1 MSSRFFGRAVFF
13 SALASLTIL
22 RSIYPAS
29 DNPQLERAK
38 TNAQNLGFT
47 FIGSHAEIL
56 AGAKR
61 EGKLRVINTLDAETT
76 TQLIKGFREKY
87 PFISVEGQEL
97 TGTDGAQRFL
107 LEMQAG
113 QAKDWDIF
121 HLPRDFFSKFTPY
134 ARKIDIYGMAQQGIL
149 AIPVKMI
156 DPKNRNVMAP
166 ASAIQAIAFN
176 KTLIS
181 GGKVPNTWEDFLKPE
196 FKGRKFMMDIRPHG
210 FGSMAAG
217 LGIEWVQNYARKLKE
232 QEPIWVRGYS
242 RTLTAIA
249 AGEYALHQQANY
261 HSCVQVAEKDPTK
274 SIVCKVVEP
283 IPVRLSEEE
292 GILQNA
298 PRPHAALLW
307 LEFQASPAGQKI
319 IDKYEPL
326 KSSIYA
332 AGSELEKITR
342 GKKLLVGDWSVY
354 ENIDRWVD
362 MTVEAFGFPKPESLK
377 SR

>member
-1 MSSRFFGRAVFF
+1 MNAHLFGRAVLVFVF
-13 SALASLTIL
+13 MSLTTL
-22 RSIYPAS
+22 GSIYPAS
-29 DNPQLERAK
+29 GNPELEKAK
-38 TNAQNLGFT
+38 ANAQSLGYT
-47 FIGSHAEIL
+47 FIGSHDEIL

-61 EGKLRVINTLDAETT
+61 EGKLRILNTLDAETT
-76 TQLIKGFREKY
+76 NHLIKAFREKY
-87 PFISVEGQEL
+87 PFISVEAREIA
-97 TGTDGAQRFL
+97 GTEGAQRFL

-113 QAKDWDIF
+113 QTKDWDIF
-121 HLPRDFFSKFTPY
+121 HLPRDFFNKFTPH

-149 AIPVKMI
+149 AIPLKMI
-156 DPKNRNVMAP
+156 DPKNRNIIAP
-166 ASAIQAIAFN
+166 ASAIQAVAYN

-181 GGKVPNTWEDFLKPE
+181 AEKVPNTWEDFLKPE
-196 FKGRKFMMDIRPHG
+196 FKGKKFMMDIRPHG

-249 AGEYALHQQANY
+249 AGEYALHQQANF
-261 HSCVQVAEKDPTK
+261 HSCMQIADKDPTK
-274 SIVCKVVEP
+274 SIVCKVIEP

-307 LEFQASPAGQKI
+307 LEFQASSTGQKI

-332 AGSELEKITR
+332 PGSELEKITR

-354 ENIDRWVD
+354 ENIDRWVE
-362 MTVEAFGFPKPESLK
+362 MTVEAFGFPKAELK
-377 SR
+377 RQ

>member
-1 MSSRFFGRAVFF
+1 
-13 SALASLTIL
+13 LTGL
-22 RSIYPAS
+22 RSIDAAS
-29 DNPQLERAK
+29 GNPELEKAK
-38 TNAQNLGFT
+38 TNAQSLGYA
-47 FIGSHAEIL
+47 FISSHDEIL

-61 EGKLRVINTLDAETT
+61 EGKLRVLNTLDAETT
-76 TQLIKGFREKY
+76 NHLIKAFREKY
-87 PFISVEGQEL
+87 PFISVEAREVA
-97 TGTDGAQRFL
+97 GTEGAQRFL

-113 QAKDWDIF
+113 QTKDWDIF
-121 HLPRDFFSKFTPY
+121 HLPRDFFSKFTPH
-134 ARKIDIYGMAQQGIL
+134 ARKIDIFGMAQQGVL

-156 DPKNRNVMAP
+156 DPKNRNIIAP
-166 ASAIQAIAFN
+166 ASAIQAVAYN

-181 GGKVPNTWEDFLKPE
+181 AERVPNTWEDFLKPE
-196 FKGRKFMMDIRPHG
+196 FKGKKFMMDIRPHG

-249 AGEYALHQQANY
+249 AGEYALHQQANF
-261 HSCVQVAEKDPTK
+261 HSCMQIAEKDPTK
-274 SIVCKVVEP
+274 SIVCKVLEP

-332 AGSELEKITR
+332 PGSELEKITR

-354 ENIDRWVD
+354 ENIDRWVE
-362 MTVEAFGFPKPESLK
+362 MTVEAFGFPKAESLK

>member
-1 MSSRFFGRAVFF
+1 
-13 SALASLTIL
+13 
-22 RSIYPAS
+22 
-29 DNPQLERAK
+29 
-38 TNAQNLGFT
+38 
-47 FIGSHAEIL
+47 
-56 AGAKR
+56 
-61 EGKLRVINTLDAETT
+61 
-76 TQLIKGFREKY
+76 
-87 PFISVEGQEL
+87 
-97 TGTDGAQRFL
+97 
-107 LEMQAG
+107 
-113 QAKDWDIF
+113 
-121 HLPRDFFSKFTPY
+121 
-134 ARKIDIYGMAQQGIL
+134 
-149 AIPVKMI
+149 
-156 DPKNRNVMAP
+156 MAP
-166 ASAIQAIAFN
+166 ASASQAVAYN

-181 GGKVPNTWEDFLKPE
+181 AEKVPNNWEDFLKPE
-196 FKGRKFMMDIRPHG
+196 FKGKKFMMDIRPHG

-249 AGEYALHQQANY
+249 AGEYALHQQANF
-261 HSCVQVAEKDPTK
+261 HSCMQIAEKDPTK

-332 AGSELEKITR
+332 PGSELEKITR

-354 ENIDRWVD
+354 ENIDRWVE
-362 MTVEAFGFPKPESLK
+362 MTVEAFGFPKAESLK

>member
-1 MSSRFFGRAVFF
+1 MNARPFGRAVLFF
-13 SALASLTIL
+13 ALVSLTIL
-22 RSIYPAS
+22 PSSYSAS
-29 DNPQLERAK
+29 GNPELEKAK
-38 TNAQNLGFT
+38 TNAQNLGYA
-47 FIGSHAEIL
+47 FIGSHDEIL

-61 EGKLRVINTLDAETT
+61 EGKLRVLNTLDADTT
-76 TQLIKGFREKY
+76 NQLIKAFREKY

-97 TGTDGAQRFL
+97 AGTDGAQRFL
-107 LEMQAG
+107 LELQAG
-113 QAKDWDIF
+113 QSKDRDIF
-121 HLPRDFFSKFTPY
+121 HLPRDFFSKFTTY
-134 ARKIDIYGMAQQGIL
+134 ARKIDILGMAQQGIL

-156 DPKNRNVMAP
+156 DAKNRNIMAP
-166 ASAIQAIAFN
+166 ASAIQAIAYN

-181 GGKVPNTWEDFLKPE
+181 AGKVPNSWEDFLKPE

-249 AGEYALHQQANY
+249 AGEYALHQQANF

-274 SIVCKVVEP
+274 STVCKVIEP

-354 ENIDRWVD
+354 EDIDRWIE

>member
-1 MSSRFFGRAVFF
+1 MNARLFGRAVLFF
-13 SALASLTIL
+13 VLMSLTIL

-29 DNPQLERAK
+29 GSPEVEKAK
-38 TNAQNLGFT
+38 TNAQSLGYT
-47 FIGSHAEIL
+47 FISSHDEIL

-61 EGKLRVINTLDAETT
+61 EGKLRVLNTLDAETT
-76 TQLIKGFREKY
+76 NHLIKAFREKY
-87 PFISVEGQEL
+87 PFIGVEAREVA
-97 TGTDGAQRFL
+97 GTEGAQRFL

-113 QAKDWDIF
+113 QTKDWDIF
-121 HLPRDFFSKFTPY
+121 HLPRDFFNKFTPH
-134 ARKIDIYGMAQQGIL
+134 ARKIDIFGMAQQGIL

-156 DPKNRNVMAP
+156 DPKNRNIMAP
-166 ASAIQAIAFN
+166 ASAIQAVAYN

-181 GGKVPNTWEDFLKPE
+181 AEKVPNTWEDFLKPE
-196 FKGRKFMMDIRPHG
+196 FKGKKFMMDIRPHG

-249 AGEYALHQQANY
+249 AGEYALHQQANF
-261 HSCVQVAEKDPTK
+261 HSCMQIAEKDPTK
-274 SIVCKVVEP
+274 SIVCKVIEP

-307 LEFQASPAGQKI
+307 LEFQASPVGQKI

-332 AGSELEKITR
+332 PGSELEKITR

-354 ENIDRWVD
+354 ENIDRWVE
-362 MTVEAFGFPKPESLK
+362 MTVEAFGFPQAESLRK
-377 SR
+377 R

>member
-1 MSSRFFGRAVFF
+1 MNARLFRHVLWFFALVF
-13 SALASLTIL
+13 LTML
-22 RSIYPAS
+22 RSAYGAPA
-29 DNPQLERAK
+29 NQELEKARTMAAK
-38 TNAQNLGFT
+38 SGYT
-47 FIGSHAEIL
+47 FITSHDEIV
-56 AGAKR
+56 AAAKR
-61 EGKLRVINTLDAETT
+61 EGKLRVVNTLDAETT
-76 TQLIKGFREKY
+76 KELIKAFREKY

-97 TGTDGAQRFL
+97 AGTDGAQRFL

-113 QAKDWDIF
+113 QTKDRDIF

-134 ARKIDIYGMAQQGIL
+134 AKKIDIYGMAQQGIL
-149 AIPVKMI
+149 AIPLAMI
-156 DPKNRNVMAP
+156 EPKNRNIMAP
-166 ASAIQAIAFN
+166 ASAIQAVAYN
-176 KTLIS
+176 KTLIAAE
-181 GGKVPNTWEDFLKPE
+181 KVPNSWDDFLKPE
-196 FKGRKFMMDIRPHG
+196 FKGRKFMMDVRPHG

-217 LGIEWVQNYARKLKE
+217 LGIDWVQNYARKLKD
-232 QEPIWVRGYS
+232 QDPIWVRGYS

-292 GILQNA
+292 GMLENA

-307 LEFQASPAGQKI
+307 LEFQASPTGQKI

-332 AGSELEKITR
+332 AGSELEKIAR
-342 GKKLLVGDWSVY
+342 GKKLLVGGWSVY
-354 ENIDRWVD
+354 ENIDRWVE
-362 MTVEAFGFPKPESLK
+362 MTVEAFGFPKAESLK

>member
-1 MSSRFFGRAVFF
+1 MTSRLFGRAVGFF
-13 SALASLTIL
+13 AVASLTIL

-29 DNPQLERAK
+29 DNLQLERAK
-38 TNAQNLGFT
+38 TNAQNLGYT
-47 FIGSHAEIL
+47 FFGSHAEIL

-61 EGKLRVINTLDAETT
+61 EGKLRVINTLDGETT
-76 TQLIKGFREKY
+76 TQLIKGFKEKY

-342 GKKLLVGDWSVY
+342 GKKLLIGDWSVY

-362 MTVEAFGFPKPESLK
+362 LTVEAFGFPKPESLK

>member
-1 MSSRFFGRAVFF
+1 MNARLFGRAVLFF
-13 SALASLTIL
+13 VLMSLTIL

-29 DNPQLERAK
+29 GSPEVEKAK
-38 TNAQNLGFT
+38 TNAQSLGYT
-47 FIGSHAEIL
+47 FISSHDEIL

-61 EGKLRVINTLDAETT
+61 EGKLRVLNTLDAETT
-76 TQLIKGFREKY
+76 NHLIKAFREKY
-87 PFISVEGQEL
+87 PFISVEAREVA
-97 TGTDGAQRFL
+97 GTEGAQRFL

-113 QAKDWDIF
+113 QTKDWDIF
-121 HLPRDFFSKFTPY
+121 HLPRDFFNKFTPH
-134 ARKIDIYGMAQQGIL
+134 AKKIDIFGMAQQGIL

-156 DPKNRNVMAP
+156 DPKNRNIVAP
-166 ASAIQAIAFN
+166 ASAIQAVAYN
-176 KTLIS
+176 KTLIPAE
-181 GGKVPNTWEDFLKPE
+181 KVPNTWEDFLKPE
-196 FKGRKFMMDIRPHG
+196 FKGKKFMMDIRPHG

-249 AGEYALHQQANY
+249 AGEYALHQQANF
-261 HSCVQVAEKDPTK
+261 HSCMQIAEKDPTK

-332 AGSELEKITR
+332 PGSELEKITR

-354 ENIDRWVD
+354 ENIDRWVE
-362 MTVEAFGFPKPESLK
+362 MTVEAFGFPKAESIK

>member
-1 MSSRFFGRAVFF
+1 MNARLFGRAVLFF
-13 SALASLTIL
+13 VLMSLTIL

-29 DNPQLERAK
+29 GSPEVEKAK
-38 TNAQNLGFT
+38 TNAQSLGYT
-47 FIGSHAEIL
+47 FISSHDEIL

-61 EGKLRVINTLDAETT
+61 EGKLRVLNTLDAETT
-76 TQLIKGFREKY
+76 NHLIKAFREKY
-87 PFISVEGQEL
+87 PFIGVEAREVA
-97 TGTDGAQRFL
+97 GTEGAQRFL

-113 QAKDWDIF
+113 QTKDWDIF
-121 HLPRDFFSKFTPY
+121 HLPRDFFNKFTPH
-134 ARKIDIYGMAQQGIL
+134 ARKIDIFGMAQQGIL

-156 DPKNRNVMAP
+156 DPKNRNIVAP
-166 ASAIQAIAFN
+166 ASAIQAVAYN
-176 KTLIS
+176 KTLIPAE
-181 GGKVPNTWEDFLKPE
+181 KVPNTWEDFLKPE
-196 FKGRKFMMDIRPHG
+196 FKGKKFMMDIRPHG

-249 AGEYALHQQANY
+249 AGEYALHQQANF
-261 HSCVQVAEKDPTK
+261 HSCMQIAEKDPTK

-332 AGSELEKITR
+332 PGSELEKITR

-354 ENIDRWVD
+354 QNIDRWVE
-362 MTVEAFGFPKPESLK
+362 MTVEAFGFPKAESLK
-377 SR
+377 GR

>member
-1 MSSRFFGRAVFF
+1 MNARLFGRAVSFL
-13 SALASLTIL
+13 ALLSLTIL

-29 DNPQLERAK
+29 GNPELEKAK
-38 TNAQNLGFT
+38 TSAQNLGYT
-47 FIGSHAEIL
+47 FIGSHSEIL

-61 EGKLRVINTLDAETT
+61 EGKLRVLNTLDAETT
-76 TQLIKGFREKY
+76 NQLIKAFREKY
-87 PFISVEGQEL
+87 PFISVEGQEVA
-97 TGTDGAQRFL
+97 GTEGAQRFL

-113 QAKDWDIF
+113 QTKDWDIF
-121 HLPRDFFSKFTPY
+121 HLPRDFFSKFTPH
-134 ARKIDIYGMAQQGIL
+134 ARKIDIFGMAQQGIL

-156 DPKNRNVMAP
+156 DPKNRNIMAP
-166 ASAIQAIAFN
+166 ASAIQAVAYN

-181 GGKVPNTWEDFLKPE
+181 AGKVPNTWEDFLRPE

-249 AGEYALHQQANY
+249 AGEYALHQQANF
-261 HSCVQVAEKDPTK
+261 HSCMQIAEKDPTK
-274 SIVCKVVEP
+274 SIACKVVEP

-292 GILQNA
+292 GILYNA

-332 AGSELEKITR
+332 PGSELEKITR

-354 ENIDRWVD
+354 ENIDRWVE
-362 MTVEAFGFPKPESLK
+362 MTVEAFGFPRAESLK
-377 SR
+377 TR

>member
-1 MSSRFFGRAVFF
+1 MRAHLFGRAVLFF
-13 SALASLTIL
+13 ALVSLTFL
-22 RSIYPAS
+22 RSTYAAS
-29 DNPQLERAK
+29 GNPQLERAR
-38 TNAQNLGFT
+38 TNAQNLGYT
-47 FIGSHAEIL
+47 FIGSHDEIL

-61 EGKLRVINTLDAETT
+61 EGKLRVLNTLDAETT
-76 TQLIKGFREKY
+76 SLLIKAFREKY

-97 TGTDGAQRFL
+97 AGTEGAQRFL
-107 LEMQAG
+107 LELQAG
-113 QAKDWDIF
+113 QTKDWDIF

-134 ARKIDIYGMAQQGIL
+134 AKKIDIFGMAQLGIL

-156 DPKNRNVMAP
+156 DPKNRNIMAP
-166 ASAIQAIAFN
+166 ASAIQAVAYN
-176 KTLIS
+176 KTLIPA
-181 GGKVPNTWEDFLKPE
+181 GKVPNTWEDFLKPE

-232 QEPIWVRGYS
+232 QEPVWVRGYS

-261 HSCVQVAEKDPTK
+261 HSCVQIAEKDPTK

-283 IPVRLSEEE
+283 IPVRLAEEE
-292 GILQNA
+292 GIPQNA

-307 LEFQASPAGQKI
+307 LEFQASLAGQKI
-319 IDKYEPL
+319 IDKSEPL

-354 ENIDRWVD
+354 DNIDRWVD
-362 MTVEAFGFPKPESLK
+362 MTVEAFGFPKAESFK

>member
-1 MSSRFFGRAVFF
+1 MGAHLFGVAVFF
-13 SALASLTIL
+13 FALASLTFL
-22 RSIYPAS
+22 RSTYPAS
-29 DNPQLERAK
+29 SNPQLEKAK
-38 TNAQNLGFT
+38 ANAQNLGYT
-47 FIGSHAEIL
+47 FIGSRDEIL

-61 EGKLRVINTLDAETT
+61 EGKLRVLNTLDAETT
-76 TQLIKGFREKY
+76 SQLIKAFREKY

-97 TGTDGAQRFL
+97 AGTEGAQRFL
-107 LEMQAG
+107 LELQAG
-113 QAKDWDIF
+113 QTTDRDIF
-121 HLPRDFFSKFTPY
+121 HLPRDFFSKFAPY
-134 ARKIDIYGMAQQGIL
+134 AKKIDIYGMAQQGIL

-166 ASAIQAIAFN
+166 ASAIQAVAYN
-176 KTLIS
+176 KTLIPAA
-181 GGKVPNTWEDFLKPE
+181 KVPNNWEDFLKPE

-232 QEPIWVRGYS
+232 QEPVWVRGYS

-261 HSCVQVAEKDPTK
+261 HSCVQIAEKDPTK
-274 SIVCKVVEP
+274 SIVCKVLEP
-283 IPVRLSEEE
+283 IPVRLAEEE

-319 IDKYEPL
+319 IDKSEPL

-332 AGSELEKITR
+332 TGSELEKITR

-354 ENIDRWVD
+354 ENIDHWVD
-362 MTVEAFGFPKPESLK
+362 MTVEAFGFPKAESLK

>member
-1 MSSRFFGRAVFF
+1 MSAHLFGRAVLFF
-13 SALASLTIL
+13 VLMSLTTL
-22 RSIYPAS
+22 GSIYPAS
-29 DNPQLERAK
+29 GNPELEKAK
-38 TNAQNLGFT
+38 ANAQSLGYT
-47 FIGSHAEIL
+47 FIGSHDEIL

-61 EGKLRVINTLDAETT
+61 EGKLRILNTLDAETT
-76 TQLIKGFREKY
+76 NHLIKAFREKY
-87 PFISVEGQEL
+87 PFISVEAREIA
-97 TGTDGAQRFL
+97 GTEGAQRFL

-113 QAKDWDIF
+113 QTKDWDIF
-121 HLPRDFFSKFTPY
+121 HLPRDFFNKFTPH

-149 AIPVKMI
+149 AIPLKMI
-156 DPKNRNVMAP
+156 DPKNRNIIAP
-166 ASAIQAIAFN
+166 ASAIQAVAYN

-181 GGKVPNTWEDFLKPE
+181 AEKVPNTWEDFLKPE
-196 FKGRKFMMDIRPHG
+196 FKGKKFMMDIRPHG

-249 AGEYALHQQANY
+249 AGEYALHQQANF
-261 HSCVQVAEKDPTK
+261 HSCMQIADKDPTK
-274 SIVCKVVEP
+274 SIVCKVIEP

-307 LEFQASPAGQKI
+307 LEFQASSTGQKI

-332 AGSELEKITR
+332 PGSELEKITR

-354 ENIDRWVD
+354 ENIDRWVE
-362 MTVEAFGFPKPESLK
+362 MTVEAFGFPKAELK
-377 SR
+377 RQ

>member
-1 MSSRFFGRAVFF
+1 
-13 SALASLTIL
+13 
-22 RSIYPAS
+22 
-29 DNPQLERAK
+29 
-38 TNAQNLGFT
+38 
-47 FIGSHAEIL
+47 
-56 AGAKR
+56 
-61 EGKLRVINTLDAETT
+61 
-76 TQLIKGFREKY
+76 
-87 PFISVEGQEL
+87 
-97 TGTDGAQRFL
+97 
-107 LEMQAG
+107 
-113 QAKDWDIF
+113 
-121 HLPRDFFSKFTPY
+121 
-134 ARKIDIYGMAQQGIL
+134 MAQQGIL
-149 AIPVKMI
+149 AIPIKMI
-156 DPKNRNVMAP
+156 DPKNRNIMAS
-166 ASAIQAIAFN
+166 ASAIQAVAYN
-176 KTLIS
+176 KTLIPA
-181 GGKVPNTWEDFLKPE
+181 GKVPNNWEDFLKPE

-232 QEPIWVRGYS
+232 QDPVWVRGYS

-261 HSCVQVAEKDPTK
+261 HSCVQIAEKDPTK

-283 IPVRLSEEE
+283 IPVRLAEEE
-292 GILQNA
+292 GIPQNA

-319 IDKYEPL
+319 IDKSEPL

-362 MTVEAFGFPKPESLK
+362 MTVEAFGFPKAESLK